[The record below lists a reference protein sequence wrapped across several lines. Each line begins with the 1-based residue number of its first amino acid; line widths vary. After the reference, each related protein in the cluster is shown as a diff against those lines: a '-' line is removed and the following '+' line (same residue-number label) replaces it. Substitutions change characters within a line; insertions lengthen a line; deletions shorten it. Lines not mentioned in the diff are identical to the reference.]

1 MNPLG
6 LSQVIL
12 LPAQLGR
19 LAELYPDGGAVDIS
33 QTGSVISAHNGT
45 MSVKLDAQG
54 HKLDDPKHPNQETL
68 PLC

>member
-1 MNPLG
+1 VNPSG
-6 LSQVIL
+6 PGQVTL

-19 LAELYPDGGAVDIS
+19 LAELYPDGGAVGIS
-33 QTGSVISAHNGT
+33 QTGSVVSANNGT

-54 HKLDDPKHPNQETL
+54 HKLDDPKHPNQEIL